1 MVLNNVFSMVVVSL
15 LMGEYYHTVDPKGRL
30 ILPAKLRDE
39 LGENFIITKGLDNC
53 LFVYPKEE
61 WKILEIK
68 LKQLP
73 MAKAEARAFVRFFFS
88 GAAELELDKN
98 GRILLPL
105 SLREYANL
113 DKDVIIIGVS
123 NRVEIWSK
131 SEWNNYNDK
140 VAPMVA
146 EIAENL
152 ADLGI

>member
-1 MVLNNVFSMVVVSL
+1 M
-15 LMGEYYHTVDPKGRL
+15 
-30 ILPAKLRDE
+30 
-39 LGENFIITKGLDNC
+39 
-53 LFVYPKEE
+53 
-61 WKILEIK
+61 
-68 LKQLP
+68 
-73 MAKAEARAFVRFFFS
+73 
-88 GAAELELDKN
+88 DKN
-98 GRILLPL
+98 GRVLLPL

>member
-1 MVLNNVFSMVVVSL
+1 MVVDIL
-15 LMGEYYHTVDPKGRL
+15 LMGEYFHTVDPKGRL

-39 LGENFIITKGLDNC
+39 LGETFIITKGLDNC
-53 LFVYPKEE
+53 LFVYPTEE
-61 WKILEIK
+61 WKIIETK